1 MEGEMKTQPITT
13 AEIKHVLNIAHD
25 AQNIRISNNGNS
37 FEWDE
42 PQAPG
47 VVFSTQRIWRE

>member
-1 MEGEMKTQPITT
+1 METQPITT
-13 AEIKHVLNIAHD
+13 TEIQHVLKIAHD
-25 AQNIRISNNGNS
+25 AKNIRIGNNGNS

-47 VVFSTQRIWRE
+47 VVFSTQRIEVD

>member
-1 MEGEMKTQPITT
+1 MKTQPITT
-13 AEIKHVLNIAHD
+13 EEIKHVLNIAHD
-25 AQNIRISNNGNS
+25 AQNIRISNNGNP